1 MNKKPASP
9 DNVFSESSA
18 SASLAAST
26 TTTSTTG
33 SSPAAATPTP
43 TPTPFRSALIR
54 SGTIRATTRSFLH
67 ALGQDDED
75 MERPHIGV
83 FHTGGEMS
91 PCNLNLRDQ
100 AQHAKTGIY
109 AGGGTPHECPVVSV
123 SDGLTMAHSGMRF
136 SLVSR
141 ELIADS
147 VEASVRGHQW
157 DGIFAIGACD
167 KNLPGLMMGMVRCN
181 VPSVFVHGGS
191 ALPGQAPGV
200 HGRDLN
206 VVDTYETIGQ
216 VLAGTATAQDL
227 EAMSRACL
235 PTAGACAGQFTANTM
250 GMVSEALGL
259 APIGSSMVPAVFS
272 ERAPLM
278 RRAARQ
284 LMQAVWASAE
294 GGGPLPR
301 DIITRRALEN
311 ACAVVSATGGSTN
324 AALHLP
330 AIAHEAGIRF
340 HLDDVAEIFARTPL
354 IADLRP
360 GGRFLARDVYYI
372 GGAGVILRT
381 LMEQGFVHGD
391 ALTFTGRTLA
401 EELADA
407 APPDGEV
414 VRTPGNPITRD
425 GGLTVLKGN
434 LCPDGALLKT
444 AGLKTLVH
452 RGPARVFESEEQ
464 AQAAV
469 QAMQYA
475 AGDVIVIRNE
485 GPRGSPGMREM
496 LGITALL
503 YGQGMGDKVAL
514 LTDGRFSGATR
525 GLCIGYAGP
534 EAADNGPIAALRDG
548 DLIAI
553 DARADARSITVEIGE
568 AELAARLEQSAAAR
582 RQAPPLGGVLEKYAL
597 TVRPAHQG
605 AVTHSGQVV
614 WLRDDS

>member
-1 MNKKPASP
+1 MTDKKK
-9 DNVFSESSA
+9 
-18 SASLAAST
+18 
-26 TTTSTTG
+26 
-33 SSPAAATPTP
+33 
-43 TPTPFRSALIR
+43 FRSATIYE
-54 SGTIRATTRSFLH
+54 GTLRATTRSFLH
-67 ALGQDDED
+67 ALGQDEED
-75 MERPHIGV
+75 IARPHIGV

-136 SLVSR
+136 SLISR

-157 DGIFAIGACD
+157 DGIFGIGACD

-191 ALPGQAPGV
+191 ALPGQTPGV
-200 HGRDLN
+200 DGRDLN
-206 VVDTYETIGQ
+206 VVDTYETIGK
-216 VLAGTATAQDL
+216 VLAGDATHEELAAISQ
-227 EAMSRACL
+227 ACL

-278 RRAARQ
+278 RRAAKQ
-284 LMQAVWASAE
+284 LMKAVMGEA
-294 GGGPLPR
+294 PLPR
-301 DIITRRALEN
+301 DIVTRKALEN

-324 AALHLP
+324 AALHIP
-330 AIAHEAGIRF
+330 AIAHEAGIPF
-340 HLDDVAEIFARTPL
+340 HLDDVAEVFARTPL

-360 GGRFLARDVYYI
+360 GGKYLARDMYYI
-372 GGAGVILRT
+372 GGAAVVLRE
-381 LMEQGFVHGD
+381 LLRSGHLHGD
-391 ALTFTGRTLA
+391 TLTWTGRTLA
-401 EELADA
+401 EEIANAND
-407 APPDGEV
+407 PDGQV
-414 VRTPGNPITRD
+414 VRRFEDAISRD
-425 GGLTVLKGN
+425 GGLAVLKGN

-452 RGPARVFESEEQ
+452 RGPARVFESEEE

-469 QAMQYA
+469 QAMRYQP
-475 AGDVIVIRNE
+475 GDVIVIRNE

-534 EAADNGPIAALRDG
+534 EAADRGPIAALRDG
-548 DLIAI
+548 DMIAI
-553 DARADARSITVEIGE
+553 DARAPTRSITVELSADEI
-568 AELAARLEQSAAAR
+568 AQRLAGLKVNTGVAQ
-582 RQAPPLGGVLEKYAL
+582 GGLLEKYARL
-597 TVRPAHQG
+597 VRPSHQG
-605 AVTHSGQVV
+605 AVTHSGPVT
-614 WLRDDS
+614 WLRDVS

>member
-1 MNKKPASP
+1 M
-9 DNVFSESSA
+9 
-18 SASLAAST
+18 ST
-26 TTTSTTG
+26 EQ
-33 SSPAAATPTP
+33 PPRK
-43 TPTPFRSALIR
+43 FRSATIYE
-54 SGTIRATTRSFLH
+54 GTIRATTRSFLH
-67 ALGQDDED
+67 ALGQDEED
-75 MERPHIGV
+75 ITRPHVGV

-91 PCNLNLRDQ
+91 PCNLNLREQ

-109 AGGGTPHECPVVSV
+109 AAGGTPHECPVVSV

-136 SLVSR
+136 SLISR

-157 DGIFAIGACD
+157 DGIFGIGACD

-191 ALPGQAPGV
+191 ALPGQMPGV

-206 VVDTYETIGQ
+206 VVDTYETIGK
-216 VLAGTATAQDL
+216 VLAGDATQGELD
-227 EAMSRACL
+227 AMSRACL

-272 ERAPLM
+272 ERAPLL
-278 RRAARQ
+278 RRAAKT
-284 LMQAVWASAE
+284 LMAAVMGDA
-294 GGGPLPR
+294 PLPR
-301 DIITRRALEN
+301 DIVTRQALEN

-324 AALHLP
+324 AALHIP

-340 HLDDVAEIFARTPL
+340 HLDDVAEVFARTPL

-360 GGRFLARDVYYI
+360 GGQYLARDMFYI
-372 GGAGVILRT
+372 GGAGVVLRELLRT
-381 LMEQGFVHGD
+381 GHLHGD
-391 ALTFTGRTLA
+391 VLTYTGRTLA
-401 EELADA
+401 QELATA
-407 APPDGEV
+407 NEPDGQV
-414 VRTPGNPITRD
+414 VRSVEDALSLD
-425 GGLTVLKGN
+425 GGLAVLKGN

-452 RGPARVFESEEQ
+452 QGPARVFESEEQ

-469 QAMQYA
+469 QAMRYQP
-475 AGDVIVIRNE
+475 GDVLVIRNE
-485 GPRGSPGMREM
+485 GPKGSPGMREM

-534 EAADNGPIAALRDG
+534 EAADRGPIAALRDG
-548 DLIAI
+548 DIVTI
-553 DARADARSITVEIGE
+553 DARPEARSISVQLSD
-568 AELAARLEQSAAAR
+568 AELAKRLAELPPVAAA
-582 RQAPPLGGVLEKYAL
+582 ALGGLLEKYAL
-597 TVRPAHQG
+597 TVRPSHQG
-605 AVTHSGQVV
+605 AVTHSGAVH
-614 WLRDDS
+614 WLRDES

>member
-1 MNKKPASP
+1 MSTDKPP
-9 DNVFSESSA
+9 RK
-18 SASLAAST
+18 
-26 TTTSTTG
+26 
-33 SSPAAATPTP
+33 
-43 TPTPFRSALIR
+43 FRSATIYE
-54 SGTIRATTRSFLH
+54 GTIRATTRSFLH
-67 ALGQDDED
+67 ALGQDEED
-75 MERPHIGV
+75 IARPHIGV

-109 AGGGTPHECPVVSV
+109 AAGGTPHECPVVSV

-136 SLVSR
+136 SLISR

-157 DGIFAIGACD
+157 DGIYGIGACD

-191 ALPGQAPGV
+191 ALPGQTPGV
-200 HGRDLN
+200 NGRDLN
-206 VVDTYETIGQ
+206 VVDTYETIGK
-216 VLAGTATAQDL
+216 VLAGDATQDEL
-227 EAMSRACL
+227 DAISRACL

-272 ERAPLM
+272 ERAPLL
-278 RRAARQ
+278 RRAAKA
-284 LMQAVWASAE
+284 LMAAVMGDA
-294 GGGPLPR
+294 PLPR
-301 DIITRRALEN
+301 DIVTRQALEN

-324 AALHLP
+324 AALHIP

-340 HLDDVAEIFARTPL
+340 HLDDVAEVFARTPL

-360 GGRFLARDVYYI
+360 GGQYLARDMFYI
-372 GGAGVILRT
+372 GGAGVVLRELLRT
-381 LMEQGFVHGD
+381 GHLHGD
-391 ALTFTGRTLA
+391 VLTYTGRTLA
-401 EELADA
+401 QELATA
-407 APPDGEV
+407 NAPDGQV
-414 VRTPGNPITRD
+414 VHSVEQALSMD
-425 GGLTVLKGN
+425 GGLAVLKGN

-452 RGPARVFESEEQ
+452 QGPARVFESEEQ

-469 QAMQYA
+469 QAMRYQP
-475 AGDVIVIRNE
+475 GDVIVIRNE
-485 GPRGSPGMREM
+485 GPKGSPGMREM

-534 EAADNGPIAALRDG
+534 EAADKGPIAALRDG
-548 DLIAI
+548 DMITI
-553 DARADARSITVEIGE
+553 DARPEARSIAVQLSDV
-568 AELAARLEQSAAAR
+568 ELAQRLAQLPAVAAA
-582 RQAPPLGGVLEKYAL
+582 PHGGLLEKYAL
-597 TVRPAHQG
+597 TVRPSHQG
-605 AVTHSGQVV
+605 AVTHSGAVH
-614 WLRDDS
+614 WLRDES

>member
-1 MNKKPASP
+1 MTDPAKPRR
-9 DNVFSESSA
+9 
-18 SASLAAST
+18 
-26 TTTSTTG
+26 
-33 SSPAAATPTP
+33 
-43 TPTPFRSALIR
+43 FRSATLYD
-54 SGTIRATTRSFLH
+54 GTLRTTTRSFLR
-67 ALGQDDED
+67 ALGQDDD
-75 MERPHIGV
+75 DIERPHVGV

-91 PCNLNLRDQ
+91 PCNLNLREQ

-123 SDGLTMAHSGMRF
+123 SDGLTMAQSGMRF
-136 SLVSR
+136 SLISR

-157 DGIFAIGACD
+157 DGIFGIGACD

-191 ALPGQAPGV
+191 ALPGRLPGPE
-200 HGRDLN
+200 GRELN
-206 VVDTYETIGQ
+206 IVDTYETIGQ
-216 VLAGTATAQDL
+216 VIAGRATLAELDL
-227 EAMSRACL
+227 IGRSCL

-259 APIGSSMVPAVFS
+259 APIGSSMVPAVYS
-272 ERAPLM
+272 ERAPLL
-278 RRAARQ
+278 RRAGRQ
-284 LMQAVWASAE
+284 LMAAVRGDA
-294 GGGPLPR
+294 PLPR
-301 DIITRRALEN
+301 DIVTRQALEN

-324 AALHLP
+324 AALHIP

-340 HLDDVAEIFARTPL
+340 HLDDVAQVFARTPL

-360 GGRFLARDVYYI
+360 GGRYLARDVHGI
-372 GGAGVILRT
+372 GGTAVILRE
-381 LMEQGFVHGD
+381 LLRGGHLHGD
-391 ALTFTGRTLA
+391 TLTWTGRTLA

-407 APPDGEV
+407 GAPDGRV
-414 VRTPGNPITRD
+414 VRAVEQALSRD
-425 GGLTVLKGN
+425 GGLAVLKGN

-452 RGPARVFESEEQ
+452 SGPARVFENEEE

-469 QAMQYA
+469 QQMRYA

-534 EAADNGPIAALRDG
+534 EAADGGPIAALRDG
-548 DLIAI
+548 DMVRI
-553 DARADARSITVEIGE
+553 DARPDARSITVDLTPAEIR
-568 AELAARLEQSAAAR
+568 ARLEGMQKAAAPR
-582 RQAPPLGGVLEKYAL
+582 GGLLEKYAA
-597 TVRPAHQG
+597 TVRPSHQG
-605 AVTHSGQVV
+605 AVTHSGGVV
-614 WLRDDS
+614 WMRDAS

>member
-1 MNKKPASP
+1 M
-9 DNVFSESSA
+9 
-18 SASLAAST
+18 ST
-26 TTTSTTG
+26 EQ
-33 SSPAAATPTP
+33 PPRK
-43 TPTPFRSALIR
+43 FRSATIYE
-54 SGTIRATTRSFLH
+54 GTIRATTRSFLH
-67 ALGQDDED
+67 ALGQDEED
-75 MERPHIGV
+75 IARPHVGV

-91 PCNLNLRDQ
+91 PCNLNLREQ

-109 AGGGTPHECPVVSV
+109 AAGGTPHECPVVSV

-136 SLVSR
+136 SLISR

-157 DGIFAIGACD
+157 DGIFGIGACD

-191 ALPGQAPGV
+191 ALPGQMPGEKPGV
-200 HGRDLN
+200 RGRDLN
-206 VVDTYETIGQ
+206 VVDTYETIGK
-216 VLAGTATAQDL
+216 VLAGDATQDEL
-227 EAMSRACL
+227 DAISRACL

-272 ERAPLM
+272 ERAPLL
-278 RRAARQ
+278 RRAAKT
-284 LMQAVWASAE
+284 LMSAVMGDA
-294 GGGPLPR
+294 PLPR
-301 DIITRRALEN
+301 DIVTRQALEN

-324 AALHLP
+324 AALHIP

-340 HLDDVAEIFARTPL
+340 HLDDVAEVFARTPL

-360 GGRFLARDVYYI
+360 GGQYLARDMFYI
-372 GGAGVILRT
+372 GGAGVVLRELLRT
-381 LMEQGFVHGD
+381 GHLHGD
-391 ALTFTGRTLA
+391 VLTYTGRTLA
-401 EELADA
+401 QELATA
-407 APPDGEV
+407 NAPDGQV
-414 VRTPGNPITRD
+414 VRSVEQALSLD
-425 GGLTVLKGN
+425 GGLAVLKGN

-452 RGPARVFESEEQ
+452 QGPARVFESEEE

-469 QAMQYA
+469 QAMRYQP
-475 AGDVIVIRNE
+475 GDVLVIRNE
-485 GPRGSPGMREM
+485 GPKGSQGMREM

-534 EAADNGPIAALRDG
+534 EAADRGPIAALRDG
-548 DLIAI
+548 DIVTI
-553 DARADARSITVEIGE
+553 DARPEARSITVQLSDS
-568 AELAARLEQSAAAR
+568 ELAQRLAALPAT
-582 RQAPPLGGVLEKYAL
+582 AVPPRGGLLEKYAL
-597 TVRPAHQG
+597 TVRPSHQG
-605 AVTHSGQVV
+605 AVTHSGAVH
-614 WLRDDS
+614 WLRDES